1 MTVQQYSCETGKA
14 GYWQLS
20 ESTRKSNL
28 LQMLLFTKAAL
39 SPQLF
44 NKEPD
49 CWFSWGLNQQP
60 LAQCTGTYPIEL
72 TRQLEVMSL
81 SIFPISLVAVA
92 LSLPI
97 LTYTEHLTL
106 LSLFSS
112 ASYWSCTEC
121 VQYYILLNKRWMP
134 MAFYTTTYLWKVAPL
149 YPWGTPPFLKKFQ

>member
-44 NKEPD
+44 NKEPE

-97 LTYTEHLTL
+97 LMYTEHLTL

-121 VQYYILLNKRWMP
+121 LQYYILIKDGCLWHFIP
-134 MAFYTTTYLWKVAPL
+134 LHTYERLLL
-149 YPWGTPPFLKKFQ
+149 YILGVLHLF